1 MAELEKTKPR
11 LVRVLLQ
18 LRQEVA
24 KILTKAMEKED
35 GENISKMKLNWSQS
49 LFWYEDGSEGKK
61 NPRKNKKKGWRRKK
75 KIQEGYVWFRC
86 FLHN

>member
-49 LFWYEDGSEGKK
+49 LF
-61 NPRKNKKKGWRRKK
+61 
-75 KIQEGYVWFRC
+75 
-86 FLHN
+86 